1 MKPLRIL
8 IRALLIIC
16 IIVIYLCVYKFISK
30 VDNIPP
36 FSILFI
42 VGPQALLLMSLL
54 IPNIPFAPYIAAAS
68 GFLIG
73 MEAAVAGIFI
83 SIEVKGP
90 DSLIGMEATDFFT
103 GYNVAIMLTIWV
115 LVVFIFPYA
124 AYRWVSDMRNR
135 KAAPWGSDST
145 RNFYKRTKVVI
156 PPGAEGRILLICVF
170 FVMLVAA
177 LNLFTQMLIEEI
189 ESGIFDFDVI
199 MIVFCMITVTI
210 ISVGIM
216 WKYFEEVR
224 EAFRKS
230 HSFTDSIDSTTM
242 ELAAHDYNN
251 AERLLD
257 GRISLGDKYI
267 FGSET
272 EVFLEYDKLSAI
284 IAAAVPDS
292 DIAGIIGPI
301 PIEMAEAIAV
311 DPYERKQTE
320 HQLFAETTDGEV
332 YLLCHTPATNGFQ
345 TYEKYWKRELC
356 PVFKRIHERN
366 PNCWF
371 YPKIEI

>member
-1 MKPLRIL
+1 MKPLRAL

-16 IIVIYLCVYKFISK
+16 SIVIDLWVLKLVLNDSTIST
-30 VDNIPP
+30 
-36 FSILFI
+36 FAMLLF

-54 IPNIPFAPYIAAAS
+54 IPSIPFAPYIAAAA
-68 GFLIG
+68 GFFIG
-73 MEAAVAGIFI
+73 
-83 SIEVKGP
+83 IEVAA
-90 DSLIGMEATDFFT
+90 SLMDFL
-103 GYNVAIMLTIWV
+103 GYNTAIMIPMAVLTFFV
-115 LVVFIFPYA
+115 FPYA
-124 AYRWVSDMRNR
+124 AFRWVSDMRNR

-145 RNFYKRTKVVI
+145 RNFYKRTKAVI

-199 MIVFCMITVTI
+199 MIVLCMIFVI
-210 ISVGIM
+210 VIFGVIM
-216 WKYFEEVR
+216 REFFEDIREV
-224 EAFRKS
+224 FRKS
-230 HSFTDSIDSTTM
+230 YSFADSIDSTTI
-242 ELAAHDYNN
+242 ELAAHDFNN
-251 AERLLD
+251 AESLLD

-272 EVFLEYDKLSAI
+272 EVFLEYEKLSAI

-292 DIAGIIGPI
+292 VIAGIIGPI
-301 PIEMAEAIAV
+301 PIETAEAIAV

-320 HQLFAETTDGEV
+320 HQFIAETTDGEV
-332 YLLCHTPATNGFQ
+332 YLLCHLPATNAFQ
-345 TYEKYWKRELC
+345 SYEKYWERELC
-356 PVFKRIHERN
+356 PAFKRIHERN

>member
-1 MKPLRIL
+1 
-8 IRALLIIC
+8 
-16 IIVIYLCVYKFISK
+16 
-30 VDNIPP
+30 
-36 FSILFI
+36 
-42 VGPQALLLMSLL
+42 MSLL
-54 IPNIPFAPYIAAAS
+54 IPSIPFAPYIAAAA
-68 GFLIG
+68 GFFIG
-73 MEAAVAGIFI
+73 
-83 SIEVKGP
+83 IEVTF
-90 DSLIGMEATDFFT
+90 SLMDVIGES
-103 GYNVAIMLTIWV
+103 VPLILTMSV
-115 LVVFIFPYA
+115 LTLFVFPYA
-124 AYRWVSDMRNR
+124 AYRWVLEMRNR
-135 KAAPWGSDST
+135 KAAPWKPDST
-145 RNFYKRTKVVI
+145 RSFYRRTKVVI
-156 PPGAEGRILLICVF
+156 PPGAEGGLLMLCAYFVLLLLILKF
-170 FVMLVAA
+170 F
-177 LNLFTQMLIEEI
+177 FQMFIDKI
-189 ESGIFDFDVI
+189 ESGSFDAEMILIGLGPI
-199 MIVFCMITVTI
+199 MAI
-210 ISVGIM
+210 IILRSIM
-216 WKYFEEVR
+216 REHFEEVR

>member
-1 MKPLRIL
+1 MKRLRTL
-8 IRALLIIC
+8 VRALLIISS
-16 IIVIYLCVYKFISK
+16 IFIDLWNLK
-30 VDNIPP
+30 LIFNTGTIFTWATL
-36 FSILFI
+36 FS
-42 VGPQALLLMSLL
+42 GTQALLLMSLL
-54 IPNIPFAPYIAAAS
+54 IPSIPFAPYIAAAA
-68 GFLIG
+68 GFFIG
-73 MEAAVAGIFI
+73 
-83 SIEVKGP
+83 IEVTF
-90 DSLIGMEATDFFT
+90 SLMDVIGES
-103 GYNVAIMLTIWV
+103 VPLMLTMTV
-115 LVVFIFPYA
+115 YAFFAFPYA
-124 AYRWVSDMRNR
+124 AYRWVLEMRNR
-135 KAAPWGSDST
+135 KAAPWKTDST
-145 RNFYKRTKVVI
+145 RSFYRRTKVVI
-156 PPGAEGRILLICVF
+156 PPGAEGGLLMLCAYFVLLLLILKF
-170 FVMLVAA
+170 F
-177 LNLFTQMLIEEI
+177 FQMFIDKI
-189 ESGIFDFDVI
+189 ESGSFDAEMILIGLGPI
-199 MIVFCMITVTI
+199 MAI
-210 ISVGIM
+210 IILRSIM
-216 WKYFEEVR
+216 REHFEEVR

-371 YPKIEI
+371 YPRIEM

>member
-1 MKPLRIL
+1 MKRLRTL
-8 IRALLIIC
+8 VRALLIISS
-16 IIVIYLCVYKFISK
+16 IFIDLWNLK
-30 VDNIPP
+30 LIFNTGTIFTWAV
-36 FSILFI
+36 LFF

-54 IPNIPFAPYIAAAS
+54 IPSIPFAPYIAAAS

-90 DSLIGMEATDFFT
+90 DSLISMEATDFFT

-124 AYRWVSDMRNR
+124 AYRWVLDMRNR

-156 PPGAEGRILLICVF
+156 PPGAEGGLLMLCAYFVLLLLILKF
-170 FVMLVAA
+170 F
-177 LNLFTQMLIEEI
+177 FQMFIDKI
-189 ESGIFDFDVI
+189 ESGSFDAEMILIGLGPI
-199 MIVFCMITVTI
+199 MAI
-210 ISVGIM
+210 IILRSIM
-216 WKYFEEVR
+216 REHFEEVR

-272 EVFLEYDKLSAI
+272 EVFLEYEKLSAI

-292 DIAGIIGPI
+292 AIFGIIGLI
-301 PIEMAEAIAV
+301 SIETAEAIAV
-311 DPYERKQTE
+311 
-320 HQLFAETTDGEV
+320 
-332 YLLCHTPATNGFQ
+332 
-345 TYEKYWKRELC
+345 
-356 PVFKRIHERN
+356 N
-366 PNCWF
+366 P
-371 YPKIEI
+371 